1 MPQAG
6 EYPKRSTR
14 KTKSCTVCVSL
25 SISTWFLCALR
36 RCYNLPLPQWVWGKG
51 WVELSSAQKSF
62 IRHCRLPLLLTSSPP
77 VSALR
82 IWWAG
87 SVAWAKLKPKSSCWQ
102 DRKPNI
108 FTQGLCVP
116 GPGSLALGSSHFPFS
131 CSRRKRDG
139 TRDQS
144 VNTPKVGN
152 GELTLILTWLY
163 IQLPCAGKPATHTA
177 NWDTWRKIK
186 QNHCTGLLL
195 SVDAATLLWPEPHR
209 TPTRDNMLL
218 WNTDVGEASAQPNSF
233 VFQFVCY

>member
-1 MPQAG
+1 MV
-6 EYPKRSTR
+6 S
-14 KTKSCTVCVSL
+14 VCVKAMLQS
-25 SISTWFLCALR
+25 
-36 RCYNLPLPQWVWGKG
+36 P
-51 WVELSSAQKSF
+51 
-62 IRHCRLPLLLTSSPP
+62 SSPVGLRKGVGRTVLCTKELYSTLQVTFIVDKFP
-77 VSALR
+77 TCVSPQSLV
-82 IWWAG
+82 AG
-87 SVAWAKLKPKSSCWQ
+87 SVARAKLKPKTSCWQ

-139 TRDQS
+139 TRDQG

-152 GELTLILTWLY
+152 GELALILTWLY

-177 NWDTWRKIK
+177 NWDTWRRIK

-209 TPTRDNMLL
+209 IPTRDNMLL